1 MGEYTRNFK
10 LWAAS
15 RSLDAAA
22 IYAARGRRHRS
33 LSDAE
38 LAEKWAAAFR
48 TTVKSPA
55 RADFRHLERDLS
67 SEHKLRGREV
77 PVEAVAEYRDLLIA
91 RIVAGFECSGD
102 ELEGVLLCADPVGNN
117 LTSLRT
123 N

>member
-1 MGEYTRNFK
+1 M
-10 LWAAS
+10 
-15 RSLDAAA
+15 
-22 IYAARGRRHRS
+22 YAARGRRHRG

-48 TTVKSPA
+48 TTVKSPS
-55 RADFRHLERDLS
+55 RTDFRHLERDLS

-77 PVEAVAEYRDLLIA
+77 PVEVVAEYRDLLIA
-91 RIVAGFECSGD
+91 RIVAEYECSRD
-102 ELEGVLLCADPVGNN
+102 ELEGVVLCADPIGNS

>member
-1 MGEYTRNFK
+1 MRNFK

-22 IYAARGRRHRS
+22 TYAACGRRYRG
-33 LSDAE
+33 LSDAH

-48 TTVKSPA
+48 ATVKNPA
-55 RADFRHLERDLS
+55 RTDFRDLERDLS

-91 RIVAGFECSGD
+91 QIVAEYECSRD
-102 ELEGVLLCADPVGNN
+102 ELEGVVLCADAVGNN

>member
-1 MGEYTRNFK
+1 MRKFK
-10 LWAAS
+10 IWAAS

-22 IYAARGRRHRS
+22 TYAACGRRYRG

-48 TTVKSPA
+48 ATVKNPA
-55 RADFRHLERDLS
+55 RTDFRDLERDLS

-77 PVEAVAEYRDLLIA
+77 PHEAVAEYRDLLIA
-91 RIVAGFECSGD
+91 QILAEYECSLD
-102 ELEGVLLCADPVGNN
+102 ELEGVVLGAGAVGHG
-117 LTSLRT
+117 LMSLRP